1 MKFDKNK
8 AFPYPVLR
16 PYSDDYKEVEFQAT
30 VEFVVG
36 KEKIGVSV
44 RLAVSSDE
52 ISEEI
57 KKGNAEY
64 IATISC
70 RDTYFQSVLASANRE
85 IEAEFDVGEL
95 RGEVRVSPYVVV
107 KKDIHNFASPDINS
121 EFGAGPFGFVV
132 GDILAQDET
141 QVFYIDRDLFKP
153 VTSVFELVKKD
164 GQTEGLWSVA
174 FDEDHVQIEVSP
186 KMKESIDSARN
197 DKGKRV
203 VLVNS
208 IYFAAVMQAIQKL
221 KDDESRSIYEDKKW
235 AQIIIAQAHN
245 KGCDLKA
252 HDAYL
257 IAERLMQHPIKLL
270 ETYVLKGG
278 E

>member
-1 MKFDKNK
+1 MKFDRNK

-30 VEFVVG
+30 VEFEVG
-36 KEKIGVSV
+36 KEKIIAKVGF
-44 RLAVSSDE
+44 AVSSDE
-52 ISEEI
+52 IAEEI
-57 KKGNAEY
+57 NKGNAEY

-70 RDTYFQSVLASANRE
+70 RDTYFQSVLASDSRK

-95 RGEVRVSPYVVV
+95 RGEVRVNPYVVV
-107 KKDIHNFASPDINS
+107 KKDIQKFVSPDINS
-121 EFGAGPFGFVV
+121 EFGDGPFSFVV

-153 VTSVFELVKKD
+153 VTSVFELVKKE
-164 GQTEGLWSVA
+164 GKTEGEWSIT

-186 KMKESIDSARN
+186 KLKESIDNARN
-197 DKGKRV
+197 DKNKRV

-221 KDDESRSIYEDKKW
+221 KDEESRATYEDKKW

-245 KGCDLKA
+245 KGCDLNA

-257 IAERLMQHPIKLL
+257 IAERLMHQPIKLL

>member
-1 MKFDKNK
+1 MKFDRNK

-30 VEFVVG
+30 VEFEVG
-36 KEKIGVSV
+36 KEKIRVKVSF
-44 RLAVSSDE
+44 AVSSDE
-52 ISEEI
+52 IAEEI

-64 IATISC
+64 MATISC
-70 RDTYFQSVLASANRE
+70 RDTYFQSVLASDSRKM
-85 IEAEFDVGEL
+85 EAEFDVGEL
-95 RGEVRVSPYVVV
+95 RGEVRVNPYVVV
-107 KKDIHNFASPDINS
+107 KKDIKKFVSPDINS
-121 EFGAGPFGFVV
+121 EFGAGPFSFVV

-153 VTSVFELVKKD
+153 VTSVFELVKKE
-164 GQTEGLWSVA
+164 GQTEGLWSVS

-186 KMKESIDSARN
+186 KLKESIDNARN
-197 DKGKRV
+197 DKSKRV

-221 KDDESRSIYEDKKW
+221 KDEETRATYEDKKW

-245 KGCDLKA
+245 KGCDLNA

-257 IAERLMQHPIKLL
+257 IAERLMQQPIKLL

>member
-1 MKFDKNK
+1 MKFDRNK

-30 VEFVVG
+30 VEFEVG
-36 KEKIGVSV
+36 KEKIRAKVGF
-44 RLAVSSDE
+44 AVSSNE
-52 ISEEI
+52 IAEEI

-70 RDTYFQSVLASANRE
+70 RDTYFQSVLASDSRQM
-85 IEAEFDVGEL
+85 EAEFDVGEL
-95 RGEVRVSPYVVV
+95 RGEVRVNPYVVV
-107 KKDIHNFASPDINS
+107 KKDIQKFVSPDINS
-121 EFGAGPFGFVV
+121 EFGTGPFSFVV
-132 GDILAQDET
+132 GDLLAQDET

-153 VTSVFELVKKD
+153 VTSVFELVKKE
-164 GQTEGLWSVA
+164 GQTEGLWSVS
-174 FDEDHVQIEVSP
+174 FEEDHVQIEVSP
-186 KMKESIDSARN
+186 KLKESIDNARN
-197 DKGKRV
+197 DKSKRV

-221 KDDESRSIYEDKKW
+221 KDEESRCTYEDKKW

-245 KGCDLKA
+245 KGCDLNA

-257 IAERLMQHPIKLL
+257 IAERLMQQPIKLL